1 MHKAGFVNIIG
12 KPNVGKSTLINALMG
27 EKLSIVTAKAQTTRH
42 RILGILSTEDSQL
55 IFSDTPGIIDDPKYM
70 LHERMMNFVH
80 MALEDADVVLYLVEV
95 GEKPGAK
102 YPILEQILKGDK
114 PVLLVINK
122 VDTLEQQEEVEKLM
136 ERWHQTTSL
145 PMDRIIPVSA
155 LKNFN
160 TQRILQTSMDLLP
173 ENPPYYDKELWTD
186 RSERFLAA
194 EIIRGNIFRK
204 FRQEIPYSVEV
215 VVVSFIDEPTIIKI
229 SAEIFVNRASQKP
242 MLIGKGGEALK
253 QVGTHSRKE
262 LEENYGKKVFLELF
276 VKVREDWRENNNML
290 RQFGY
295 E

>member
-80 MALEDADVVLYLVEV
+80 TALEDADVVLYLVEA

-102 YPILEQILKGDK
+102 YPILEQVLKRDK

-122 VDTLEQQEEVEKLM
+122 IDTLDQEEVMKLM
-136 ERWHQTTSL
+136 ARWQETTSL
-145 PMDRIIPVSA
+145 PMERIIPVSA
-155 LKNFN
+155 LKVFN
-160 TQRILQTSMDLLP
+160 TERVLKASLELLP
-173 ENPPYYDKELWTD
+173 ENPPYFDKELWTD
-186 RSERFLAA
+186 RSERFLAS
-194 EIIRGNIFRK
+194 EVIRGNIFRK

-215 VVVSFIDEPTIIKI
+215 VIVSFIDEPTIIKI
-229 SAEIFVNRASQKP
+229 AAEIYVNRASQKP
-242 MLIGKGGEALK
+242 MIIGKGGEALK

-262 LEENYGKKVFLELF
+262 LEENYGKKVFLEIF
-276 VKVREDWRENNNML
+276 VKVKEDWRENTNML
-290 RQFGY
+290 RHFGY

>member
-80 MALEDADVVLYLVEV
+80 TALEDADVVLYLVEA

-102 YPILEQILKGDK
+102 YPILEQVLKRDK

-122 VDTLEQQEEVEKLM
+122 IDTLDQEEVMKLM
-136 ERWHQTTSL
+136 VRWQETTSL
-145 PMDRIIPVSA
+145 PMERIIPVSA
-155 LKNFN
+155 LKVFN
-160 TQRILQTSMDLLP
+160 TERVLQASL
-173 ENPPYYDKELWTD
+173 
-186 RSERFLAA
+186 
-194 EIIRGNIFRK
+194 
-204 FRQEIPYSVEV
+204 EIPYSVEV
-215 VVVSFIDEPTIIKI
+215 VIVSFIDEPTIIKI
-229 SAEIFVNRASQKP
+229 AAEIYVNRASQKP
-242 MLIGKGGEALK
+242 MIIGKGGEALK

-262 LEENYGKKVFLELF
+262 LEENYGKKVFLEIF
-276 VKVREDWRENNNML
+276 VKVKEDWRENTNML
-290 RQFGY
+290 RHFGY